1 MSALGYSILS
11 DNKDASL
18 AGLLL
23 TYSIMLSDDVINF
36 AFSFAS
42 LVLKMI
48 AIERVST
55 FSKI

>member
-1 MSALGYSILS
+1 MSALAYSILS
-11 DNKDASL
+11 NNQDASL

-36 AFSFAS
+36 SFSFAN

-48 AIERVST
+48 AI
-55 FSKI
+55 